1 MVDDDN
7 LTNNCGIVLVTVGS
21 ESEAQKIANLLV
33 AEKLVACVN
42 FFPVTSVYRW
52 QEEVCCDAEWQL
64 IMKTDL
70 KIFPQLENRI
80 RELHSY
86 EVAEII
92 ALPIVNISPP
102 YLHWMQNNLRSS

>member
-1 MVDDDN
+1 
-7 LTNNCGIVLVTVGS
+7 
-21 ESEAQKIANLLV
+21 
-33 AEKLVACVN
+33 
-42 FFPVTSVYRW
+42 
-52 QEEVCCDAEWQL
+52 
-64 IMKTDL
+64 MKTDL

-102 YLHWMQNNLRSS
+102 YLDWMQNNLRSS